1 MTTGEKIKALRLE
14 KGMTQEELGDK
25 LGVKKAAVH
34 KWETGLVVNIK
45 RSTIARLCDVLG
57 TNPFYLMGY
66 DEQSDE
72 ELALT
77 EDERQFILMIRKL
90 TPQGREAARQM
101 LQSLQ
106 ALQAQLSADQ

>member
-45 RSTIARLCDVLG
+45 RSTLAKLCAVLD
-57 TNPFYLMGY
+57 TTPDYLMGY
-66 DEQSDE
+66 KQQEEPQADPLAEQFTDMFM
-72 ELALT
+72 
-77 EDERQFILMIRKL
+77 R
-90 TPQGREAARQM
+90 
-101 LQSLQ
+101 
-106 ALQAQLSADQ
+106 LSAEQRLEIVSTMLRMIG